1 MFAGFNIKINDN
13 DMSDLFVNNIPCEFL
28 NEQKEAIKEECF
40 IKKDEMKILFESIFD
55 ETDGTI
61 DGTKV
66 QNDWFPEIEADIFLS
81 HSHKDIKLAKKLASW
96 LDEKFGLKTFI
107 DSNVWGYA
115 DDLLKKID
123 DEYCFKDGYY
133 IYERRNLTT
142 SHVHM
147 MLNVALSK
155 MIDKCECI
163 FFLNTPN
170 SIKLSESMKSQTSSA
185 WIYSELILS
194 KIIRKKTRKEHRQP
208 FIIVQDSAEVNMNH
222 DAPIDHLE
230 EIDFDDLYN
239 WSINK
244 KCEKSR
250 GCYNLDELYFQKGIL
265 KENS

>member
-1 MFAGFNIKINDN
+1 MFSLFAGFNIKINDN
-13 DMSDLFVNNIPCEFL
+13 DMSELFANNIPCEFL
-28 NEQKEAIKEECF
+28 NEQKKST
-40 IKKDEMKILFESIFD
+40 KVLLESII
-55 ETDGTI
+55 DGTI

-66 QNDWFPEIEADIFLS
+66 QNDWFPEIKADIFLS
-81 HSHKDIKLAKKLASW
+81 HSHKDIELAEKLAIW

-155 MIDKCECI
+155 MIDKCECV

-194 KIIRKKTRKEHRQP
+194 KIIRKKTRKEHRQR
-208 FIIVQDSAEVNMNH
+208 FTILRDSAEFDINYDV
-222 DAPIDHLE
+222 PIDHLE
-230 EIDFDDLYN
+230 EIDFRDLYK
-239 WSINK
+239 WSIN
-244 KCEKSR
+244 CNKSR

>member
-1 MFAGFNIKINDN
+1 MFSLFAGFNIKINDN
-13 DMSDLFVNNIPCEFL
+13 DMSELFANNISCEFL
-28 NEQKEAIKEECF
+28 NEQKKST
-40 IKKDEMKILFESIFD
+40 KVLLESII
-55 ETDGTI
+55 DGTI

-66 QNDWFPEIEADIFLS
+66 QNDWFPEIKADIFLS
-81 HSHKDIKLAKKLASW
+81 HSHKDIELAEKLAIW

-155 MIDKCECI
+155 MIDKCECV

-194 KIIRKKTRKEHRQP
+194 KIIRKKTREEHRQP
-208 FIIVQDSAEVNMNH
+208 FTIVRDSADFLNMNY
-222 DAPIDHLE
+222 DVSIDHLE
-230 EIDFDDLYN
+230 EIDFRDLYK
-239 WSINK
+239 WSIN
-244 KCEKSR
+244 CNKSR